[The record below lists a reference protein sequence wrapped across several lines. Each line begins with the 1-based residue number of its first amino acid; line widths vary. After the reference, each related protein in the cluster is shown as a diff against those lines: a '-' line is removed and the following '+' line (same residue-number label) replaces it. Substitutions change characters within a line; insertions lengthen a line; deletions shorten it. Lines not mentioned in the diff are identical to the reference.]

1 MSIIVAYDLTV
12 TFLLRHPSCYSCI
25 RVNTLKSSTDA
36 VMHKLMDI
44 VSENGLSIGI
54 NGLDIGEQN
63 SGSNTHEG
71 NSMVHKC
78 PYTGLENVIFVRG
91 SGPHVLQYDNQPNQS
106 VKEVIVSRKCAE
118 SVLRGAQVY
127 LSFLD
132 LCIYV

>member
-1 MSIIVAYDLTV
+1 MSVIVVYDLTV

-44 VSENGLSIGI
+44 VSENGLSVGI

-63 SGSNTHEG
+63 SGSNAHEG

-78 PYTGLENVIFVRG
+78 LYAGLENVIFVRG
-91 SGPHVLQYDNQPNQS
+91 SGPHVLQYDNQPYQS

-132 LCIYV
+132 LC